1 MSRVS
6 FSPPAPAPL
15 PPLLSLPARKM
26 RLGNGEERCLF
37 LMHHRAEIPSL
48 SFVLFTSRPSSLPSS
63 SISHFRFGL
72 LFSFSPLSRL
82 FLFSFLPPLVF
93 APPGSRRDGGGP
105 AGDGAPGAPAR
116 EINSSAL
123 TVHYELLKPSA
134 NETPTEKQQREKTNE
149 AISKVLNQRAQLQKD
164 AEKFKT
170 RQDETLSEAEAR
182 ALEYKRRFNS
192 PQSRQR

>member
-26 RLGNGEERCLF
+26 RLGNGEERSLF

-48 SFVLFTSRPSSLPSS
+48 SFVLFRSRPSSLPSS

-82 FLFSFLPPLVF
+82 FLFSFLPPPVF

-116 EINSSAL
+116 EIPEDSGGGLGGNGGVGRDDNKQYVAAIFILSHA
-123 TVHYELLKPSA
+123 TAVHEYILIPFSFFCFCFLPHSLL
-134 NETPTEKQQREKTNE
+134 
-149 AISKVLNQRAQLQKD
+149 L
-164 AEKFKT
+164 
-170 RQDETLSEAEAR
+170 
-182 ALEYKRRFNS
+182 
-192 PQSRQR
+192 